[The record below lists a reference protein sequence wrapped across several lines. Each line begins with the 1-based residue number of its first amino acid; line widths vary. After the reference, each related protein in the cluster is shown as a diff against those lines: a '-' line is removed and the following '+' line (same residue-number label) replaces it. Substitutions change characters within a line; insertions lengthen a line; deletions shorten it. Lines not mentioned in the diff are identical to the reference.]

1 MNIFIKNNEDKWE
14 NAVLGADL
22 GLRSVIITHHHN
34 KDNYDP
40 RIIRVDTW
48 NQIADLILSE

>member
-22 GLRSVIITHHHN
+22 GLRSILIDHPHN
-34 KDNYDP
+34 RDKHDD
-40 RIIRVDTW
+40 RILRLKTW
-48 NQIADLILSE
+48 QEIVEVILSE